1 MNHKMLASLDGASRR
16 LIASNIR
23 RLRTAVGLSQEAL
36 AVDAG
41 VDRLYM
47 SRLER
52 GTVSVGVDVLER
64 VAEAL
69 GCKLG
74 ELFRE
79 PADSEDEPMPLRG
92 G

>member
-1 MNHKMLASLDGASRR
+1 MRASRR

-23 RLRTAVGLSQEAL
+23 RLRTAAGLSQEAL

-41 VDRLYM
+41 VDRSYM

-52 GTVSVGVDVLER
+52 GTVSAGVDVLEK
-64 VAEAL
+64 VADAL
-69 GCKLG
+69 GCKLA

-79 PADSEDEPMPLRG
+79 PADGEEEPKPLRG
-92 G
+92 GRKPRT

>member
-1 MNHKMLASLDGASRR
+1 MRASRR

-41 VDRLYM
+41 VDRSYM

-64 VAEAL
+64 IAGTL
-69 GCKLG
+69 GCKLA

-79 PADSEDEPMPLRG
+79 PTEGEEEPKPLRG
-92 G
+92 GRRKA

>member
-1 MNHKMLASLDGASRR
+1 MQSSRR

-23 RLRTAVGLSQEAL
+23 RLRTAVGLSQEVL
-36 AVDAG
+36 AIDAG
-41 VDRLYM
+41 VDRSYM

-52 GTVSVGVDVLER
+52 GTVSAGVDVLER
-64 VAEAL
+64 IADAL

-79 PADSEDEPMPLRG
+79 PEEGEEEPKPLPG
-92 G
+92 GRRKL

>member
-1 MNHKMLASLDGASRR
+1 MRASRR

-41 VDRLYM
+41 VDRSYM

-64 VAEAL
+64 IADAL

-79 PADSEDEPMPLRG
+79 PAEGEDEPRPLRG
-92 G
+92 GRRRGT

>member
-1 MNHKMLASLDGASRR
+1 MRASRR

-41 VDRLYM
+41 VDRSYM

-52 GTVSVGVDVLER
+52 GTVSAGVDVLER
-64 VAEAL
+64 IAEAL
-69 GCKLG
+69 DCKLA

-79 PADSEDEPMPLRG
+79 PAEGEDEPKPLRG
-92 G
+92 GRRRQS

>member
-1 MNHKMLASLDGASRR
+1 MRASRR

-23 RLRTAVGLSQEAL
+23 RLRTAAGLSQEVL

-41 VDRLYM
+41 VDRSYM

-52 GTVSVGVDVLER
+52 GTVSAGVDVLEK
-64 VAEAL
+64 VADAL
-69 GCKLG
+69 RCKLA

-79 PADSEDEPMPLRG
+79 PAEGEAEPKPLRG
-92 G
+92 GRKPRT